1 MARIE
6 ELIGQIPDPRLRA
19 EIAAAVRSG
28 QGRTIEIGKE
38 YRLEYEGKMKR
49 EQVLADTPA
58 APWQLVR
65 RFCTERPHPHG
76 WRNLL
81 VWGDN
86 LMALRELLA
95 DQRGANRLGT
105 RGKIKLIY
113 IDPPFATKQDFM
125 KDKEKAYRDKV
136 LGAQFIEFLRRRLI
150 LLRELLAGD
159 GSIYVHLDTKKGH
172 YIKAVLDEV
181 FGEENFRNE
190 IIWKRQSAHND
201 AGKCGAIHDTI
212 LFYTKNDRWVWN
224 DVRMPVSEDYIA
236 QFFDQIEQSSGR
248 RYARGDLTAAGV
260 TQGGDSG
267 KPWRGIDV
275 SAKGRHW
282 ALPSEII
289 DRHEID
295 PRMSIQRK
303 LDALDEAGAIHW
315 PKKGVPRLKRY
326 ADEVNGVSLQDVWA
340 DINLIHNQSSERV
353 GYPTQKP
360 EELCERILCASSNED
375 DIVLDCF
382 GGSGTTAAVAEKLGR
397 RWIAMDCGKLAIYT
411 TQKRLFSLT
420 TNIGAAKKDDRADP
434 ERVED
439 FADHLKGAPG
449 VLLITEKA
457 RRGEC
462 EVTLELLDDIAVLA
476 KKHDLVKNGATLSVV
491 CPREKLFI
499 AEALLDDADAE
510 SGPGEKQITR
520 GDVEFRLSF
529 IAPKDKTEK
538 EQPLPA
544 KEFALYRAGL
554 YDMKQF
560 FAMAWDDY
568 HPFALKLFGVRE
580 HRHERYGMAL
590 DGYIAT
596 HSALIWNY
604 PAHPALTL
612 DYGYVDDLHKTL
624 RGDKGEKFFIIA
636 PVVAMDFAEDEIVRG
651 GATYIFH
658 KVPLSVLQ
666 RLLERKGDPKAPT
679 LKQPATEENVNEVID
694 AVGFDFITQ
703 PVVQWQAR
711 KVKDGL
717 LSEYVVELTEF
728 RAKTLAT
735 EPEDFAN
742 FETFSMAMVDLD
754 YDGSDAEDERA
765 VFRLSRVFWAEE
777 LLKAAG
783 GVEKAT
789 QLALRIP
796 EQDFTGKKMMVI
808 LCDRYGNEKKL
819 VLSAADFAAP
829 KAIKKITSKPG
840 RKK

>member
-1 MARIE
+1 MARLE
-6 ELIGQIPDPRLRA
+6 ELIGQIPDPHLRA
-19 EIAAAVRSG
+19 ELAAAVRSG

-150 LLRELLAGD
+150 LLRELLADD

-181 FGEENFRNE
+181 FGEENFVNE
-190 IIWKRQSAHND
+190 IVWKRQTAK
-201 AGKCGAIHDTI
+201 GGAFDS
-212 LFYTKNDRWVWN
+212 L
-224 DVRMPVSEDYIA
+224 A
-236 QFFDQIEQSSGR
+236 QFGRIHEAIYFYAKSERYCWNQLFTRYSAEHIASSFKHVDEVTGKR
-248 RYARGDLTAAGV
+248 CALRDLTAAE
-260 TQGGDSG
+260 TRRGDSG
-267 KPWRGIDV
+267 KAIRLNGESIMPPP
-275 SAKGRHW
+275 GRHW
-282 ALPSEII
+282 AIGLESGETVQQAV
-289 DRHEID
+289 DRLNHVGLIWHK
-295 PRMSIQRK
+295 PRK
-303 LDALDEAGAIHW
+303 
-315 PKKGVPRLKRY
+315 VPRLKLFL
-326 ADEVNGVSLQDVWA
+326 DEMPGVPLQSLWT
-340 DINLIHNQSSERV
+340 DINSVQAGSNERINF
-353 GYPTQKP
+353 PTQKP
-360 EELCERILCASSNED
+360 EQLLERIIRGSSNEN
-375 DIVLDCF
+375 DIVLDAF

-420 TNIGAAKKDDRADP
+420 TNIGAAKKDERAEP

-754 YDGSDAEDERA
+754 YEGSDAEDERA

-819 VLSAADFAAP
+819 VLSAADFTAP
-829 KAIKKITSKPG
+829 KAIRKITSKPG